1 MSLQIG
7 KVFSKNKNNFP
18 EDYWTSKWRKWN
30 PRILHSNKKV
40 YQKLQ
45 EGEFRSFS

>member
-7 KVFSKNKNNFP
+7 KVFSQNKNTFP
-18 EDYWTSKWRKWN
+18 EDDWTSKWRKWN
-30 PRILHSNKKV
+30 PRILLSNKKV

-45 EGEFRSFS
+45 EEEIRPLS